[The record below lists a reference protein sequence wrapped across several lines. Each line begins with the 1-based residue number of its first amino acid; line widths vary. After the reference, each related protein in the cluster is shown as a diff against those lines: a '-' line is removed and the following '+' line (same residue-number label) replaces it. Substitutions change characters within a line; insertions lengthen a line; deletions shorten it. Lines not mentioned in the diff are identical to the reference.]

1 MKNNTF
7 FRREI
12 KKLSISVI
20 SNFPSGG
27 GNNLKP
33 KILSARYK
41 EIEINTSLCWYQVA
55 YGNGVFVATGT
66 EYVDGNLKTSNKYI
80 YSYDG
85 ENWTEGT
92 LPANGYYYCVC
103 FIKDRFYI
111 LNNVAANNYVSKDGI
126 HWTTYH
132 PNKIGSGAVA
142 AVLKIAYGN
151 GVFVAIG
158 ASTSSKGY
166 IAYSYDTTK
175 EWNIIS
181 TPIKEQVLNDIIY
194 GNGMF
199 IATASKTNQYLY
211 SYDGKRWYEGTL
223 DIESTYINGSYI
235 TYGNGKFVINVQ
247 ITTDVSVE
255 TQENIC
261 FVSEDGLIWK
271 KITLY
276 STTYGSTNTPL
287 RFTYINYI
295 NGMFFM
301 TSNAWYYTYSY
312 DGENWKTSECY
323 YGVVRTNTVFGNGIF
338 VNFRNSSSATSMNK
352 VYVLD
357 VSIPPEEAVYLGNA
371 SDNDKLLNEYS
382 TSVKSGYGTSGNVER
397 IKPQL
402 SKWQAMD
409 ISTITGGKSWSSVA
423 YGNGIY
429 VAIHY
434 GESTDT
440 YSYSYDGFQWENGTF
455 TTAKKRTAIVFGNG
469 IFVIFGDN
477 KFEYSYDGI
486 NWTIAT
492 FPETYPVSY
501 CCYGNGIFI
510 VGISNFT
517 SFYYSYSGTGGWKK
531 TVLNTSGYV
540 QAAYGENRFIV
551 CNSSLNNVAILTYN
565 IIDDVKS
572 VNYILISLIG
582 TVSNYNNIVYGNGM
596 FIAVSFEDTDIYNYS
611 IDGGK
616 NWNIGK
622 FPFTFKA
629 VSICYGNGIFLV
641 TIENNKTYLYS
652 YDGLEWES
660 GELEELYSY
669 SKILF
674 LNDMFMICNNSHIHD
689 SYGSYSKYQFATISS
704 VPKTEKFL
712 GGASEDDILEGAS
725 GTSIEGYNITG
736 KAKRIYSGTVI
747 SRDITKN
754 FRSIVNATDIV
765 YDDIQQKL
773 FVYVCDDVLENN
785 AAGTNSWKSVSTGTL
800 NLPSIVLTYLN
811 SNYRLIN
818 NYVAYHNGK
827 YIIIRSQGSVF
838 KSTDGTSWSSITNIS
853 PSYVRM
859 VKWLNDRFVIIA
871 RSKFYYSIDGSTFTE
886 SNRSSLKETNG
897 DWVDVAY
904 GNGVYVAIFYQ
915 TDSSNATIAY
925 STDHCAT
932 WTQKSLSSTGKLRC
946 ITYGLGMFVAIPETG
961 QNYYTS
967 VNGID
972 WTIRSSLPSTSSGIQ
987 NNYIAFISS
996 AESSTIGNM
1005 FIIAKGQEDNVNSY
1019 NPTSTYY
1026 TSTDGI
1032 NWTSRNFPIS
1042 GQCNSIRLCG
1052 SKLYALFYRSNVI
1065 CFSSN
1070 GTSWNTQNL
1079 NTFERIVSIAYGN
1092 GKLLALTRFGGIS
1105 TSTDGGNSWNVSK
1118 LPWFNCFLVGYRAI
1132 IFGNGIFSVIGHYS
1146 NSGHPANC
1154 SFWTEDGV
1162 HFTKINGNYTSYF
1175 NYFLNGMFFYTSN
1188 GIDFLYSIDGKTI
1201 QSNKFPASFSVSSS
1215 QIRMAYGNGRYVAI
1229 SADMKKIAYSAD
1241 GIVWMAVNALPIVKY
1256 SVSIGNVTYG
1266 NLVFVA
1272 CLNDKE
1278 LLYSTNGIGWSIREN
1293 TTGSGM
1299 AIFFLNGVFFNGTH
1313 YSTNGIDWIPQRYT
1327 STRISTNLYTIM
1339 GNNIINYTS
1348 INLYKNTF
1356 TLPPLDAQYLGDA
1369 RENDIIEGHSATSIN
1384 GYGIEGKAEK
1394 GMPYPIGVEDITGN
1408 IEYTAC
1414 DWADVAYGNGIY
1426 IAVAKQD
1433 NTLYISKSSNGTTW
1447 NAVQKVANY
1456 TYRYTHI
1463 CFGNGKFVL
1472 YCENERTNIY
1482 TTTNG
1487 ESWTRIKVPVIYG
1500 QFGTV
1505 KYINNKFVL
1514 VGDTVIY
1521 YSDDGENW
1529 TQSSMAGLEV
1539 TNYWRDIAYGNG
1551 KYVMIRSSSASYAM
1565 IATSTD
1571 LENWTQ
1577 ISIGTTYLLEN
1588 IEYGN
1593 GKFVII
1599 TNVRTIIYSTD
1610 GENWTTSATALDTSI
1625 NPQTICYGNN
1635 LFIIAGG
1642 NSNRNTDIY
1651 YTSTDGISWTKR
1663 YFGINGLYQSIKYL
1677 NNKYYAV
1684 ANGSTKILV
1693 SSNGTS
1699 WSSYILKNRTGSML
1713 EIAYGN
1719 GILLVQGI
1727 YSDYFRS
1734 TDMGKTWTRYEFA
1747 TYFVKDISLYKHLV
1761 YGNGVF
1767 SLVYNNIQKYYSRD
1781 GITFTKITSAVN
1793 NIGNILFY
1801 NNLFFYFYNG
1811 KATYYYTSSD
1821 GITITQR
1828 TAPFDINFEDT
1839 ICYGNGKYVLWKR
1852 NGTNAAYSTDG
1863 INWTLITLP
1872 TFTAGVT
1879 INIYNVAYG
1888 NGLFIGIANAKD
1900 MIISYDGINWSV
1912 IKNPI
1917 NSNGVIDFINGIFV
1931 YGSYYYSY
1939 NGFDWIKTNLF
1950 HTSNYKSTK
1959 IGENYLSL
1967 DKGNHT
1973 VIIKAPPKDAY
1984 YLGNARPEDIP
1995 KGITF
2000 SSIHGYG
2007 LIGTKE

>member
-1 MKNNTF
+1 M
-7 FRREI
+7 
-12 KKLSISVI
+12 SISVI

-41 EIEINTSLCWYQVA
+41 EIEINTSLYWYNVA
-55 YGNGVFVATGT
+55 YGNGVFVAIGP
-66 EYVDGNLKTSNKYI
+66 EYVDGSQKTTNKYI

-85 ENWTEGT
+85 ENWTEGA
-92 LPANGYYYCVC
+92 LSANGYYYCVC

-111 LNNVAANNYVSKDGI
+111 LNNVAGNNYVSKDGI

-132 PNKIGSGAVA
+132 PNIVGSGTVSAVQ
-142 AVLKIAYGN
+142 KIAYGN
-151 GVFVAIG
+151 GVFVAVG
-158 ASTSSKGY
+158 TSTSSKGY
-166 IAYSYDTTK
+166 IAYSYDITK
-175 EWNIIS
+175 EWNIVSI
-181 TPIKEQVLNDIIY
+181 PIKEQVLNDIVY

-199 IATASKTNQYLY
+199 IATVQNTNQYLY

-223 DIESTYINGSYI
+223 DIENTYINRSHI
-235 TYGNGKFVINVQ
+235 AYGNGKFVINVQ
-247 ITTDVSVE
+247 ITINVSVE

-295 NGMFFM
+295 NGIFLI

-312 DGENWKTSECY
+312 DGENWKTSEGY
-323 YGVVRTNTVFGNGIF
+323 YGVARTNTAFGNGKF
-338 VNFRNSSSATSMNK
+338 VNFRISSSATNMNK

-357 VSIPPEEAVYLGNA
+357 VSVPPEDAVYLGNA
-371 SDNDKLLNEYS
+371 SDNDKLLNEFS
-382 TSVKSGYGTSGNVER
+382 TSIKSGYGTSGNAER
-397 IKPQL
+397 IKPQI
-402 SKWQAMD
+402 SKWKAMD
-409 ISTITGGKSWSSVA
+409 ISTITGGKSWSGVA

-469 IFVIFGDN
+469 RFVIFGDN

-486 NWTIAT
+486 KWTIAT

-501 CCYGNGIFI
+501 CCYGSGIFI

-517 SFYYSYSGTGGWKK
+517 SFYYSYSGTSGWKK

-540 QAAYGENRFIV
+540 QTAYGENRFIV
-551 CNSSLNNVAILTYN
+551 CNRASNNVAILTDN
-565 IIDDVKS
+565 IIDDVES
-572 VNYILISLIG
+572 VNYILSPLIG
-582 TVSNYNNIVYGNGM
+582 TVSNYNNIIYGNGM

-611 IDGGK
+611 TDGGTY
-616 NWNIGK
+616 WDQGK
-622 FPFTFKA
+622 FPFAFKA

-641 TIENNKTYLYS
+641 TIENSKTYLYS
-652 YDGLEWES
+652 YDGLDWES

-689 SYGSYSKYQFATISS
+689 SYGSYSKYQFATISKA
-704 VPKTEKFL
+704 PQTEKFL

-725 GTSIEGYNITG
+725 STSIEGYNITG

-747 SRDITKN
+747 SEEITKN

-773 FVYVCDDVLENN
+773 FVYVCDKVLENN
-785 AAGTNSWKSVSTGTL
+785 VTGTGSWKSVSTGTL
-800 NLPSIVLTYLN
+800 NLPTIAFTYLN
-811 SNYRLIN
+811 SDYHLIN

-827 YIIIRSQGSVF
+827 YIIIRSQSSVF
-838 KSTDGTSWSSITNIS
+838 KSKDGTRWTDIKVS
-853 PSYVRM
+853 PSAAHVRM
-859 VKWLNDRFVIIA
+859 VRWLHDRFVIIA
-871 RSKFYYSIDGSTFTE
+871 RSVFYYSTDGETFTE
-886 SNRSSLKETNG
+886 SNRSSLKNSGG

-915 TDSSNATIAY
+915 TDNSNATIAY
-925 STDHCAT
+925 STDNCGT
-932 WTQKSLSSTGKLRC
+932 WTQKSLSSTVKLRC
-946 ITYGLGMFVAIPETG
+946 IAYGLGMFVAIPETG

-967 VNGID
+967 TNGID
-972 WTIRSSLPSTSSGIQ
+972 WTSRSSLPSTSSNIQ

-1005 FIIAKGQEDNVNSY
+1005 FIIAKGQEDNINNY

-1032 NWTSRNFPIS
+1032 NWTPRNFPIS
-1042 GQCNSIRLCG
+1042 GQCNNIRLCG
-1052 SKLYALFYRSNVI
+1052 SKLYALFNRSSVL
-1065 CFSSN
+1065 CVSSN

-1079 NTFERIVSIAYGN
+1079 NTFESIVSVAYGN

-1105 TSTDGGNSWNVSK
+1105 TSMDGGNSWNVSK
-1118 LPWFNCFLVGYRAI
+1118 LPWFNCFVIDNRAI
-1132 IFGNGIFSVIGHYS
+1132 VFGNGIFSVIGDYFT
-1146 NSGHPANC
+1146 SGNPSNC

-1162 HFTKINGNYTSYF
+1162 HFTKISGNYRMNR
-1175 NYFLNGMFFYTSN
+1175 NYFLNGMFFYTYF
-1188 GIDFLYSIDGKTI
+1188 GIDFKYSTDGKTI
-1201 QSNKFPASFSVSSS
+1201 QSNKFPANFNVSSTR
-1215 QIRMAYGNGRYVAI
+1215 ILMAYGNGRYVAI
-1229 SADMKKIAYSAD
+1229 STDMKKIAYSAD
-1241 GIVWMAVNALPIVKY
+1241 GIVWMASATIPIAANSVN
-1256 SVSIGNVTYG
+1256 IGNVAYG

-1293 TTGSGM
+1293 TTGSNR
-1299 AIFFLNGVFFNGTH
+1299 AILFLNGVFFNGTH
-1313 YSTNGIDWIPQRYT
+1313 YSTNGIDWIPQRYPSILT
-1327 STRISTNLYTIM
+1327 SNNLYTIM
-1339 GNNIINYTS
+1339 GNNIIYYSST
-1348 INLYKNTF
+1348 NLFKNTF
-1356 TLPPLDAQYLGDA
+1356 TLPPSDAKYLGDA
-1369 RENDIIEGHSATSIN
+1369 KENDIIEGHSATSVN

-1426 IAVAKQD
+1426 IAVAKSTS
-1433 NTLYISKSSNGTTW
+1433 TLFTSKSTNGTTW
-1447 NAVQKVANY
+1447 NAIGKNDNLLCS
-1456 TYRYTHI
+1456 HI
-1463 CFGNGKFVL
+1463 CFGNGKFVV
-1472 YCENERTNIY
+1472 YTTNFPGYIY
-1482 TTTNG
+1482 TTTDG
-1487 ESWTRIKVPVIYG
+1487 EKWTGIKIPKNYATN
-1500 QFGTV
+1500 GTV

-1514 VGDTVIY
+1514 AGDTVIY

-1529 TQSSMAGLEV
+1529 IQSSMAGLEAI
-1539 TNYWRDIAYGNG
+1539 NYWRDITYGNG
-1551 KYVMIRSSSASYAM
+1551 KYIMVHTRGASYTI

-1577 ISIGTTYLLEN
+1577 KSIGNGYSLKY

-1593 GKFVII
+1593 GKFVIM
-1599 TNVRTIIYSTD
+1599 TNGTAIIYSTD
-1610 GENWTTSATALDTSI
+1610 GENWTILAKALDTNI
-1625 NPQTICYGNN
+1625 GPQTIYYGNN

-1642 NSNRNTDIY
+1642 NSSRSTDIY

-1663 YFGINGLYQSIKYL
+1663 NFGVNGLYNSIKYL

-1684 ANGSTKILV
+1684 SSGSTKILV
-1693 SSNGTS
+1693 SSDGTS
-1699 WSSYILKNRTGSML
+1699 WSSYILKNRIITMQ

-1719 GILLVQGI
+1719 GILLVQGRFN
-1727 YSDYFRS
+1727 DYFRS

-1747 TYFVKDISLYKHLV
+1747 TYFLNTKSTTYKRLV

-1767 SLVYNNIQKYYSRD
+1767 SLVYNNIHKYYSRD

-1793 NIGNILFY
+1793 DIMNIQFC
-1801 NNLFFYFYNG
+1801 NNLFFYFVNG
-1811 KATYYYTSSD
+1811 KVTYYYTSSD

-1828 TAPFDINFEDT
+1828 TAPFDMNSNDI
-1839 ICYGNGKYVLWKR
+1839 ICYGNGKYVLWKN

-1872 TFTAGVT
+1872 TFTAGT
-1879 INIYNVAYG
+1879 NINIYNVTYG

-1900 MIISYDGINWSV
+1900 MIISTDGINWSV

-1917 NSNGVIDFINGIFV
+1917 NSYGAIDFINGIFV

-1939 NGFDWIKTNLF
+1939 NGFDWIRTNI
-1950 HTSNYKSTK
+1950 NYTDSSKSTK

-1967 DKGNHT
+1967 NKGTYT